1 MKAFISATLR
11 NYFGKNNVI
20 ETPAG
25 TVRTVLKYLTDE
37 YPDAKQI
44 LFDKD
49 ENLRRFVRIYVGN
62 EDHTAPDMWY
72 KQLSEEDELLILP
85 AIAGGAANDSIIN
98 DARMKAQT
106 LDDNDIKRF
115 EKHLLLK
122 EISVKGQKRIK
133 AARVIVCGAGS
144 LGSAVIQYLAAAGV
158 GTIKVVDDND
168 VALADISSQVLY
180 SSRDVNRPKAAAVKD
195 KVRNINRG
203 IEFEAENIRLDSGNI
218 EEVFDGYD
226 LVLDCTDN
234 YKSRYLIN
242 DACALLDIPEVFAA
256 IYQYEGRVGIFNY
269 NGGPC
274 LRCLYPEPPEPGL
287 VPTCAEGGTI
297 SPLAGIIG
305 SIQANEAL
313 KLIIG
318 IGEHLDG
325 KLLTVDSLY
334 LTSRILNVKKDNKCP
349 LCGLSKTILSVEDY
363 DYEDFCGLKESED
376 EVPVEGITP
385 EELTKRM
392 DSNYPMTIVDVRE
405 PHERAIMRFP
415 NTIIIPIGQLARR
428 MKELDP
434 EIDTIFIC
442 KSGKR
447 SILAINTL
455 REAGYEGKMYNLKGG
470 IDAMKDIVFS
480 HEGAWL

>member
-1 MKAFISATLR
+1 MKVYISATLR
-11 NYFGKNNVI
+11 TYFGKKHVLEASADNV
-20 ETPAG
+20 
-25 TVRTVLKYLTDE
+25 RSLLRYLAKE
-37 YPDAKQI
+37 YPDAKHI

-49 ENLRRFVRIYVGN
+49 ENLRSFIRIYVGN
-62 EDHTAPDMWY
+62 DDHTATDMWY
-72 KQLSEEDELLILP
+72 KPLAENDEILILP
-85 AIAGGAANDSIIN
+85 AIAGGASNDPVID
-98 DARMKAQT
+98 DARMKAQI

-133 AARVIVCGAGS
+133 AARIVVFGVGS

-158 GTIKVVDDND
+158 GTIKVIDDRE
-168 VALADISSQVLY
+168 VGLADVSSQVLHN
-180 SSRDVNRPKAAAVKD
+180 SRDVNRPKVASAKD
-195 KVRNINRG
+195 KVRNINRN
-203 IEFEAENIRLDSGNI
+203 IEFEAGNI
-218 EEVFDGYD
+218 SLDADNIEAVIDGYD
-226 LVLDCTDN
+226 LVIDCTDN
-234 YKSRYLIN
+234 YRSRYLIN
-242 DACALLDIPEVFAA
+242 DACALLGIPLVFASV
-256 IYQYEGRVGIFNY
+256 YQFEGRVGIFNH

-287 VPTCAEGGTI
+287 VPTCSEGGVI

-349 LCGLSKTILSVEDY
+349 LCGISRTIFSVEDFDY
-363 DYEDFCGLKESED
+363 DEFCGLKQDDED
-376 EVPVEGITP
+376 IPVEGLTP
-385 EELTKRM
+385 DELAKRI
-392 DSNYPMTIVDVRE
+392 DNNDPMTIIDVRE

-415 NTIIIPIGQLARR
+415 NAIVIPIGQLARR

-434 EIDTIFIC
+434 GIDTVFIC
-442 KSGKR
+442 KEGKR